1 MLTRKTIFNI
11 VGFTFLGLGFVGMAL
26 PLLPTTIF
34 WIVAA
39 WFFAKSHPEMQ
50 QKIYTWPKVGPVVE
64 AFLERGHIN
73 GATKKAAIL
82 GIVFVGGLSLYFSAL
97 APLYTAAVM
106 ACLAL
111 VIFYIATR
119 PEQG

>member
-11 VGFTFLGLGFVGMAL
+11 VGFAFLGLGFVGMAL

-97 APLYTAAVM
+97 ATFYTAAVM

-111 VIFYIATR
+111 VIVYIATR